1 MSSPL
6 DPRDPQSAAGN
17 PNIVNQARSLLT
29 NAGIG
34 VFWVIII
41 RGILAILFGIILL
54 AAPAAVAIAIA
65 IFIGAWLIVDGVL
78 TIINANT
85 ARKSGLSWGFELA
98 SGIVYVIA
106 GLLIAIAP
114 LSFAV
119 ISGVF
124 ILWMLAVGMLVR
136 GIFSLASKSFKGWS
150 KTLGVIDIIFAVVL
164 GIVLF
169 ASPGGA
175 LEALVWVVAIYT
187 IVFGIFLIIMAF
199 MARSQSRKAQSV

>member
-34 VFWVIII
+34 VFWVIIV
-41 RGILAILFGIILL
+41 RGILAILFGVILL

-65 IFIGAWLIVDGVL
+65 IFIGVWLIVDGVL

-85 ARKSGLSWGFELA
+85 ARKTGLSWGFELA

-136 GIFSLASKSFKGWS
+136 GIFSFASKSFKGWS

-175 LEALVWVVAIYT
+175 LAALVWVVAIYT
-187 IVFGIFLIIMAF
+187 IIFGIFLIIMAF
-199 MARSQSRKAQSV
+199 MARSQSRKAQSI